1 MVTTGRKTITVAAL
15 RSARTGKPLP
25 PVCRP
30 GRAPVG
36 VPDAVAFNLPFL
48 PVCVEL
54 PQ

>member
-1 MVTTGRKTITVAAL
+1 MITTGRKTITVAAL
-15 RSARTGKPLP
+15 RSGRTGKPLP
-25 PVCRP
+25 PVVRL

-48 PVCVEL
+48 PACVEL